1 MAADSPFVLEVTEQT
16 FQQAILENSL
26 RVPVLADFWAEWC
39 GPCQMQLPILL
50 KLAAEYEGKFLLAKI
65 NTDQERG
72 LAEQFDI
79 RSIPNMKLFRD
90 GSVVED
96 IVGAQTESVLR
107 SILERYIERDSD
119 RIRKEALA
127 LAASGDNAHALEMLR
142 GAAADDPDNTRII
155 LDLAR
160 LYLTQGNLAEARSA
174 IEALP
179 RDLRDESEA
188 RRINTLIDIAA
199 AIDPNLSDDELHQ
212 RIEKDG
218 DDMQA
223 RLQLAGR
230 YALAKKYEHA
240 MDQYLE
246 IIKRDRNFN
255 EDAGRKGMLAIFEL
269 LGNEGDLVS
278 RYRRQ
283 MSNLLL

>member
-1 MAADSPFVLEVTEQT
+1 
-16 FQQAILENSL
+16 
-26 RVPVLADFWAEWC
+26 
-39 GPCQMQLPILL
+39 
-50 KLAAEYEGKFLLAKI
+50 
-65 NTDQERG
+65 
-72 LAEQFDI
+72 
-79 RSIPNMKLFRD
+79 MKLFRD
-90 GSVVED
+90 GSIVED
-96 IVGAQTESVLR
+96 ILGAQTESVLR
-107 SILERYIERDSD
+107 STLERYIERDSD

-127 LAASGDNAHALEMLR
+127 LAASGDTPHALEILH

-160 LYLTQGNLAEARSA
+160 LHVTQGNLTEARSA

-188 RRINTLIDIAA
+188 RRINALINIAES
-199 AIDPNLSDDELHQ
+199 IEPNLSGDELRQ
-212 RIEKDG
+212 RIENNG

-230 YALAKKYEHA
+230 YALAEQYEHA

-246 IIKRDRNFN
+246 IIRRDRNFN
-255 EDAGRKGMLAIFEL
+255 EGAGRKGMLAIFEL
-269 LGNEGDLVS
+269 LGNEGELIS

-283 MSNLLL
+283 MSSLLL